1 MKTKVIIAGIILA
14 GAATIAVV
22 IDKKDK
28 LVQPVN
34 PLSTSAGIPVIP
46 LAQKDTP
53 KVNPAHGLPG
63 HRCDLA
69 VGAPLPVSAETSAP
83 AAAPPTIN
91 MTPQQP
97 TVVKVN
103 PAHGMPGH
111 RCDLQVGAPL

>member
-1 MKTKVIIAGIILA
+1 MRTKLIIAGIILA
-14 GAATIAVV
+14 GATTAFMMA
-22 IDKKDK
+22 KKDK
-28 LVQPVN
+28 PVQAVN
-34 PLSTSAGIPVIP
+34 SFSTSQGISPI
-46 LAQKDTP
+46 AYDQKEALK
-53 KVNPAHGLPG
+53 KVNPAHGMPG

-69 VGAPLPVSAETSAP
+69 VGAPLPTAGSAAP
-83 AAAPPTIN
+83 AAALPTIN